1 MVRTRLITRKSTG
14 HQPIGQLASRDVTPP
29 QLQES
34 QHDSPQLVSQ
44 EEEPFEIE
52 IVGPESPEAQDTPTE
67 EPEQQ
72 QVEEDEDG
80 DDEEYSP
87 LSDSENEK
95 LYHDANERESYGVEA
110 SVPVDRLY
118 ALLVHLGITTAPK
131 NWIKGVPRPG

>member
-1 MVRTRLITRKSTG
+1 LG
-14 HQPIGQLASRDVTPP
+14 RDPTVVA
-29 QLQES
+29 LS

-52 IVGPESPEAQDTPTE
+52 IVVPESPEAQDASAE

-87 LSDSENEK
+87 LCDMENEK
-95 LYHDANERESYGVEA
+95 RGTQKRGSPMGSTLRSPSPGC
-110 SVPVDRLY
+110 RLY
-118 ALLVHLGITTAPK
+118 WYTWESPPHPSTESKESHAQAGLSTGP
-131 NWIKGVPRPG
+131 